1 MDMKHKKLVVVLSLL
16 FLIIAVGSWIYLQ
29 ARQDIVQTTTNN
41 SSNLMQ
47 ETQDVPPS
55 YLEEVENGGTIE
67 EVTYNSKDYADANQD
82 IEKVAYV
89 YLPPGYDVDDESASY
104 NILYLMHGWR
114 MTAGDFF
121 QYSNLKNILDHMIEN
136 GDIEPM
142 IVVTPTFDAENAPQD
157 FSRSEA
163 EIRNFY
169 HDFRN
174 DLAPYIEERY
184 HTYARSGDVADLQAS
199 RNHRAFAGFSG
210 GSVTTW
216 SQFLHNLDLIK
227 YFGPM
232 SGDSW
237 EVEVYGG
244 RDNSQNTVDLFERAV
259 TDVNYKPDD
268 YQIYAATGTEDF
280 AQDLIVT
287 QVEEMWTRQPFNQ
300 GNLTLHIS
308 TGSSHNLLAVQEYL
322 YNMLPTFFDKTN

>member
-1 MDMKHKKLVVVLSLL
+1 MQQRHLFAGGILALFFIALVGGFL
-16 FLIIAVGSWIYLQ
+16 FYSQEDRNFNQQTNVSST
-29 ARQDIVQTTTNN
+29 RQI
-41 SSNLMQ
+41 Q
-47 ETQDVPPS
+47 ETRDVPES
-55 YLEEVENGGTIE
+55 YLGAADESGSIE
-67 EVTYNSKDYADANQD
+67 EIRYTSKDYAGDGQE
-82 IEKVAYV
+82 IEKVTYV
-89 YLPPGYDVDDESASY
+89 YLPAGYDQSDQERSY

-121 QYSNLKNILDHMIEN
+121 QYSDLKNILDHMMAN
-136 GDIEPM
+136 GDIEPI

-157 FSRSEA
+157 FNRSEE

-169 HDFRN
+169 QDFRN
-174 DLAPYIEERY
+174 DLVPFIESSY
-184 HTYARSGDVADLQAS
+184 HTYATSTDIAGLQAS
-199 RNHRAFAGFSG
+199 RDHRAFAGFSG

-244 RDNSQNTVDLFERAV
+244 RDNSQDTVDLFEQVV
-259 TDVNYKPDD
+259 TDGGYQSDD

-280 AQDLIVT
+280 AQDLIET
-287 QVEEMWTRQPFNQ
+287 QVEKMWTRQPFAQ
-300 GNLTLHIS
+300 GNLTLNIS
-308 TGSSHNLLAVQEYL
+308 TGSSHDLLAVQEYL
-322 YNMLPTFFDKTN
+322 YNMLPNFFD

>member
-16 FLIIAVGSWIYLQ
+16 FLIIAGVSWIYLQ
-29 ARQDIVQTTTNN
+29 MRQDIVQTTTNN

-67 EVTYNSKDYADANQD
+67 EVTYNSQDYADANQD

-89 YLPPGYDVDDESASY
+89 YLPPGYDADDESASY

-142 IVVTPTFDAENAPQD
+142 IVVTPTFDAENTPQD
-157 FSRSEA
+157 FNRSEA

-184 HTYARSGDVADLQAS
+184 HTYSRSGEVADLQAS

-244 RDNSQNTVDLFERAV
+244 RDNS
-259 TDVNYKPDD
+259 
-268 YQIYAATGTEDF
+268 
-280 AQDLIVT
+280 
-287 QVEEMWTRQPFNQ
+287 
-300 GNLTLHIS
+300 
-308 TGSSHNLLAVQEYL
+308 
-322 YNMLPTFFDKTN
+322 